1 VKSTSRHAC
10 HGGSFLESLSEHDM
24 APRAQ
29 WKGYLK
35 LSLVSCPVALFSAAS
50 TSERISFHLINRA
63 TGNRL
68 KQQYIDS
75 GTGDLVEPEDR
86 IRGYEIGKGHYIP
99 LEPDEIKDVQIES
112 THTID
117 IDQFVPVSEIDP
129 VYLESRYYLAPD
141 DKVAEEPFSVIR
153 EAMMKRDMAGL
164 ARVVLY
170 GRERI
175 LMLQPRDKGIMGTTL
190 RYAYEVRNSSAYFE
204 EIPSLSLPKEMI
216 ELASHIIDMKKGHFD
231 PARFEDR
238 YQDALVELIKAKQAG
253 HPAPAPVEQPRSNVV
268 NLMEALRRSV
278 EQSKVEESE
287 QPKRE
292 RRSRATKATAP
303 RKTARRPAATRRKAG

>member
-1 VKSTSRHAC
+1 
-10 HGGSFLESLSEHDM
+10 M

-75 GTGDLVEPEDR
+75 VTSDFVEPEDR

-99 LEPDEIKDVQIES
+99 LEPEEIKDVQIES

-129 VYLESRYYLAPD
+129 VYLESRYYIAPD

-204 EIPSLSLPKEMI
+204 EIPSLTLPKEMI

-231 PARFEDR
+231 PSRFEDR

-253 HPAPAPVEQPRSNVV
+253 RPAPAPVEQPRSNVV

-278 EQSKVEESE
+278 EQGKGEESE

-292 RRSRATKATAP
+292 RRARTTKSAAP
-303 RKTARRPAATRRKAG
+303 RKTARRPASTRRKAG

>member
-1 VKSTSRHAC
+1 
-10 HGGSFLESLSEHDM
+10 M

-50 TSERISFHLINRA
+50 TSERISFHLINRE

-68 KQQYIDS
+68 KQQYVDS
-75 GTGDLVEPEDR
+75 VTGDLVETEDR

-129 VYLESRYYLAPD
+129 VYLESRYYIAPD

-153 EAMMKRDMAGL
+153 EAMHKRDMAGL

-204 EIPSLSLPKEMI
+204 DIPAVDLPKEMI
-216 ELASHIIDMKKGHFD
+216 DLASHIIDMKKGHFD

-253 HPAPAPVEQPRSNVV
+253 RPAPAPVEQPRSNVV

-278 EQSKVEESE
+278 EATKPQAHEA
-287 QPKRE
+287 PKSE
-292 RRSRATKATAP
+292 RRPRKAKSSATRKTASRATA
-303 RKTARRPAATRRKAG
+303 RRKAG

>member
-1 VKSTSRHAC
+1 
-10 HGGSFLESLSEHDM
+10 M

-50 TSERISFHLINRA
+50 TSERISFHLINRN

-68 KQQYIDS
+68 KQQYVDS
-75 GTGDLVEPEDR
+75 VTGDFVETEDR

-99 LEPDEIKDVQIES
+99 LEPEEIKDVQIES

-129 VYLESRYYLAPD
+129 VYLDSRYYIAPD

-153 EAMMKRDMAGL
+153 EAMRKRDMAGL

-175 LMLQPRDKGIMGTTL
+175 LMLQPYDKGIMGTTL
-190 RYAYEVRNSSAYFE
+190 RYAYEVRNSNAYFE
-204 EIPSLSLPKEMI
+204 AIPAIDLPKEMI

-231 PARFEDR
+231 PSHFEDR

-253 HPAPAPVEQPRSNVV
+253 RPAPTPVEQPRSNVV

-278 EQSKVEESE
+278 ESAKPSLEEP
-287 QPKRE
+287 PKTE
-292 RRSRATKATAP
+292 RRPRAAKATAP
-303 RKTARRPAATRRKAG
+303 RKATARKPAATRRKAG

>member
-1 VKSTSRHAC
+1 
-10 HGGSFLESLSEHDM
+10 M

-75 GTGDLVEPEDR
+75 VTSDFVEPEDR

-99 LEPDEIKDVQIES
+99 LEPEEIKDVQIES

-129 VYLESRYYLAPD
+129 VYLESRYYIAPD

-204 EIPSLSLPKEMI
+204 EIPSLTLPKEMI
-216 ELASHIIDMKKGHFD
+216 ELASHIIDIKKGHFD
-231 PARFEDR
+231 PSRFEDR

-253 HPAPAPVEQPRSNVV
+253 RPAPAPVEQPRSNVV

-278 EQSKVEESE
+278 EQGKGEESE

-292 RRSRATKATAP
+292 RRARTTKSAAP
-303 RKTARRPAATRRKAG
+303 RKTARRPASTRRKAG

>member
-1 VKSTSRHAC
+1 
-10 HGGSFLESLSEHDM
+10 M

-35 LSLVSCPVALFSAAS
+35 LSPVSCPVAHLSAAS

>member
-1 VKSTSRHAC
+1 
-10 HGGSFLESLSEHDM
+10 M

-35 LSLVSCPVALFSAAS
+35 LSQVSCPVARLSAAS

-75 GTGDLVEPEDR
+75 VTGDLVEPEDR